1 MATLTTALLKEA
13 GEALFGPHW
22 HAPLADALGVSL
34 FTVWLWASGR
44 VNVPDRVAVD
54 LWRFCV
60 GRRSK
65 LERIADQLEAY
76 YMIPGVARL
85 WKEPSR

>member
-1 MATLTTALLKEA
+1 
-13 GEALFGPHW
+13 
-22 HAPLADALGVSL
+22 
-34 FTVWLWASGR
+34 